1 MEHTVCVGTI
11 ESFVIRYNTAE
22 CLNRNLQEE
31 LYLWNTL

>member
-1 MEHTVCVGTI
+1 MERTICVGSI

-22 CLNRNLQEE
+22 CLSRDLQE